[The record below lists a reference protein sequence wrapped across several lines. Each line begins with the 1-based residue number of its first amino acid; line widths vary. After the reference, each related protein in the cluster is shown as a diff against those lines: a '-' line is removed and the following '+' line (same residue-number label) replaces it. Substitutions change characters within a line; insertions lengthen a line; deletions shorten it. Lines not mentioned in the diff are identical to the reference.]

1 MTNKTKN
8 YILVAFVL
16 GFFLLLITT
25 NKYESKKNEA
35 VVKYTKMQSLFSNIK
50 QNQDKFT
57 YAKTQAIL
65 NSSTFKQY
73 IQVQEKDKLTTIVFN
88 APLKVA
94 NAFIRKLANSDAL
107 LGEIEIQQI
116 NKRVKIIIKIKNG

>member
-8 YILVAFVL
+8 YILIALVL
-16 GFFLLLITT
+16 SFFLLFITT
-25 NKYESKKNEA
+25 SNYETKKNEA
-35 VVKYTKMQSLFSNIK
+35 VVKYTKMQNLFSNIK

-57 YAKTQAIL
+57 YKKTKAIL
-65 NSSTFKQY
+65 DSPTFKQY
-73 IQVQEKDKLTTIVFN
+73 IQTRQNDKFKIIVFN

-94 NAFIRKLANSDAL
+94 NAFIRKLANSDSL

-116 NKRVKIIIKIKNG
+116 DKRVKIIIKIKNG